1 MTFNNLARTI
11 TVLFALVLLS
21 LSLAGF
27 ARAQRTT
34 ADILDELG
42 SYPCPNSDFTCVTL
56 TVPLDHLNPDNGE
69 TLEVVFGVLPATGE
83 RKGMFVT
90 ATGGPGSAGLASA
103 DSYTAGF
110 DPSIPEHFDI
120 VFFDQRGAY
129 QSGNLQCPNAVTT
142 WYLADWR
149 ADTAAREEALTEAAR
164 TFAED
169 CIQETGVDPDTLK
182 YYGTAQAIEDLEFF
196 RQQIGDDQLWLY
208 GESYGTQYVQQ
219 YTVAHPD
226 NVAGLIVD
234 GTVDTTLSLTDFL
247 AEQSIAFNTVLEDTL
262 KGCTFDDTCSADAGQ
277 DALQFYDDLATQL
290 ELSPATVNFGLPSSA
305 TVERSFARTD
315 LETVAAGYMY
325 STSSRMLFQRSLAA
339 AAQGDLRPL
348 LRMAYIELGIDP
360 ETGFVNSA
368 ASEDYSDALYYAVE
382 CSDYGLG
389 EGNAEARAEAYLRA
403 GDVIDQSNPRFAP
416 IFYGDLPCAFWPS
429 DPPAERP
436 AALIAKGI
444 PTLVLGAT
452 ADPATPVQNGERVF
466 ANLDD
471 GYLITTEGGAHVIF
485 GRGDSCPD
493 DLVTNFLVDDLRPAQ
508 RETICEG
515 VVADDYVSLAALDA
529 RAFENPLQ
537 ALDAAYTEIYYAPEY
552 YYWDQETLTLLACPF
567 GGTLSFAP
575 SLSGDQ
581 FHLSDCSFSNGFV
594 MTGSGAYDYESGEFT
609 LDVAVTGIQ
618 EGLLTYTQDADGNIK
633 VEGLYGGREVDLADV
648 TQGTS

>member
-1 MTFNNLARTI
+1 MTLNRLARMLI
-11 TVLFALVLLS
+11 ILFALVLG

-27 ARAQRTT
+27 VQAQQTT
-34 ADILDELG
+34 IDILEKLG
-42 SYPCPNSDFTCVTL
+42 GYPCPDSDFTCVTL
-56 TVPLDHLNPDNGE
+56 TVPLDHKSPDNGE
-69 TLEVVFGVLPATGE
+69 TLEVVFGIMPATGE

-90 ATGGPGSAGLASA
+90 ATGGPGSAGLSSA
-103 DSYTAGF
+103 DSYTASF

-142 WYLADWR
+142 WYLTDWR

-169 CIQETGVDPDTLK
+169 CIKETGADPDTLK
-182 YYGTAQAIEDLEFF
+182 FYGTAQAIEDLEFF
-196 RQQIGDDQLWLY
+196 RQQIGDEKLWLY
-208 GESYGTQYVQQ
+208 GESYGTQYVQL
-219 YTVAHPD
+219 YTAAHPD

-234 GTVDTTLSLTDFL
+234 GTVDTTLSLTEFL
-247 AEQSIAFNTVLEDTL
+247 TEQSIAFNTVLEETL
-262 KGCTFDDTCSADAGQ
+262 KSCNFDDTCSTDVGQ
-277 DALQFYDDLATQL
+277 DALQLYDDLAAQL
-290 ELSPATVNFGLPSSA
+290 ESAPATVNFSLPSGNIL
-305 TVERSFARTD
+305 ERQFARTD

-325 STSSRMLFQRSLAA
+325 STSSRMLFQRSLTAA
-339 AAQGDLRPL
+339 ARGDLRPL

-368 ASEDYSDALYYAVE
+368 ASQDYSDALYYAVE
-382 CSDYGLG
+382 CSDYSLG

-403 GDVIDQSNPRFAP
+403 GDGIDEANPRFAP
-416 IFYGDLPCAFWPS
+416 IFYGDLPCAFWPG

-436 AALIAKGI
+436 APLIAKGI

-452 ADPATPVQNGERVF
+452 ADPATPVENGKRVF
-466 ANLDD
+466 SNLDD
-471 GYLITTEGGAHVIF
+471 GYLITVEGGAHVIF

-493 DLVTNFLVDDLRPAQ
+493 DLVTTFLVDDLRPAS
-508 RETICEG
+508 RETTCEG
-515 VVADDYVSLAALDA
+515 VIADDYVPLAAFDA

-552 YYWDQETLTLLACPF
+552 YYWDQDTLTLLACPF

-575 SLSGDQ
+575 SSVGDQ

-594 MTGSGAYDYESGEFT
+594 MTGSGAYDYESGEFI
-609 LDVAVTGIQ
+609 LDVVVTGIQ
-618 EGLLTYTQDADGNIK
+618 DGQLTYTQDANGSIK
-633 VEGLYGGREVDLADV
+633 VEGLYAGREVDLADV